1 MQLYRLQGCFL
12 KFAVPGR
19 SGVIW
24 TPTLGLGE
32 DNGATQLQWAIM
44 VGPVGRTSV
53 DEIVRFDG
61 TPESERYALLEQ
73 IVALEK
79 CD

>member
-1 MQLYRLQGCFL
+1 M
-12 KFAVPGR
+12 
-19 SGVIW
+19 
-24 TPTLGLGE
+24 
-32 DNGATQLQWAIM
+32 
-44 VGPVGRTSV
+44 